1 MSRLLVVSNRLPVS
15 IEQRKNS
22 FNIKP
27 SVGGLAT
34 GLGSFY
40 KSYDS
45 SWLGWCGIT
54 SDNLS
59 KNKIN
64 DIEIKLKND
73 YSNIPLFL
81 TENEVN
87 KYYYGFC
94 NRTIWPLFH
103 CFTQYVIYD
112 EKQWE
117 CYKKVNK
124 KFCDAIIKIAEPGD
138 NIWINDYH
146 LMLLPTMLRKELPD
160 ARISFFLHIPFPP
173 FEIFHLIPWRKE
185 ILEGLLGADLIGF
198 HIYDYVHNFLD
209 SVYNILGYDH
219 TLGEI
224 INNDRILKVD
234 SFPMGIDYER
244 YANAIEL
251 NEVRRN
257 MALIRRRMGKY
268 KLILSV
274 DRLDYTKG
282 IIQRLE
288 AFEQFLDKYPEY
300 QGKVSLIQVSAP
312 SRTKVYYYQQ
322 LKKEVDELVGRING
336 KYRTFDWNPIWY
348 FYRSFPLENMA
359 ALYNMADIALV
370 TPIKDG
376 MNLIAKEFV
385 ATKSND
391 KGVLI
396 LSEMAGAAKEMSEAI
411 IVNPND
417 TNEVIEAI
425 HQAIEMNEDEQIKR
439 NKQMQFRLKRYNV
452 RRWAEDFMDSLDN
465 IKNHQ
470 NQLTSKY
477 LNIEVI
483 NKIVQDYSLA
493 HNRLLAL
500 DLDGTLIPSNLE
512 GYTPDKELLNLL
524 KKLSNNSKNKIVI
537 LSGRQKYDLEQNFA
551 NINVGLIAEH
561 GALIKRNGEWEN
573 IEPLDND
580 WMVKILPI
588 IEFYMDRTPR
598 SFIQQKEFSIVWNYK
613 NVNKKL
619 ADIRSIELKN
629 TLKNMALSTNMNLNI
644 LQGAKFIEIKQ
655 AGINKDRALSF
666 WLDEKNWDF
675 ILTAGDD
682 ITDESLFEVL
692 PNYSYSIKVGLTP
705 TEAKWY
711 IDSSEKLIRLLKKFK

>member
-15 IEQRKNS
+15 IERRKNS

-251 NEVRRN
+251 KEVRRN
-257 MALIRRRMGKY
+257 MAQIRRRMGKY

-282 IIQRLE
+282 IPQRLE
-288 AFEQFLDKYPEY
+288 AFEQFLEKYPEY

-348 FYRSFPLENMA
+348 FYRSFPIENMA
-359 ALYNMADIALV
+359 ALYNVADIALV

-411 IVNPND
+411 IVNPNN

-452 RRWAEDFMDSLDN
+452 RRWAEDFINSLDN
-465 IKNHQ
+465 IKS
-470 NQLTSKY
+470 SKS
-477 LNIEVI
+477 I
-483 NKIVQDYSLA
+483 NFKIF
-493 HNRLLAL
+493 
-500 DLDGTLIPSNLE
+500 
-512 GYTPDKELLNLL
+512 
-524 KKLSNNSKNKIVI
+524 
-537 LSGRQKYDLEQNFA
+537 KY
-551 NINVGLIAEH
+551 
-561 GALIKRNGEWEN
+561 
-573 IEPLDND
+573 
-580 WMVKILPI
+580 
-588 IEFYMDRTPR
+588 
-598 SFIQQKEFSIVWNYK
+598 
-613 NVNKKL
+613 
-619 ADIRSIELKN
+619 
-629 TLKNMALSTNMNLNI
+629 
-644 LQGAKFIEIKQ
+644 
-655 AGINKDRALSF
+655 
-666 WLDEKNWDF
+666 
-675 ILTAGDD
+675 
-682 ITDESLFEVL
+682 
-692 PNYSYSIKVGLTP
+692 
-705 TEAKWY
+705 
-711 IDSSEKLIRLLKKFK
+711 

>member
-1 MSRLLVVSNRLPVS
+1 
-15 IEQRKNS
+15 
-22 FNIKP
+22 
-27 SVGGLAT
+27 
-34 GLGSFY
+34 
-40 KSYDS
+40 
-45 SWLGWCGIT
+45 
-54 SDNLS
+54 
-59 KNKIN
+59 
-64 DIEIKLKND
+64 
-73 YSNIPLFL
+73 LFL

-124 KFCDAIIKIAEPGD
+124 KFCDAIIKIAVPGD

-146 LMLLPTMLRKELPD
+146 LMLLPTMLRKELPN

-185 ILEGLLGADLIGF
+185 ILEGLLGSDLIGF

-224 INNDRILKVD
+224 ITNDRILKVD

-244 YANAIEL
+244 YTNAIEL
-251 NEVRRN
+251 KEVRRN
-257 MALIRRRMGKY
+257 MAQIRRRMGKY

-452 RRWAEDFMDSLDN
+452 RRWAEDFINSLDN

-483 NKIVQDYSLA
+483 NKIVQDYSIA

-524 KKLSNNSKNKIVI
+524 KKLSNNPKNKIVI
-537 LSGRQKYDLEQNFA
+537 LSCRQKYDLEQNFA
-551 NINVGLIAEH
+551 NIKVGLIAEH

-573 IEPLDND
+573 IEPLDTD
-580 WMVKILPI
+580 WMTKILPI
-588 IEFYMDRTPR
+588 IEFYVDRTPR

-629 TLKNMALSTNMNLNI
+629 TLKNMALATNMNLNI
-644 LQGAKFIEIKQ
+644 LQGPKFIEIKQ
-655 AGINKDRALSF
+655 AGINKVRALSF

-675 ILTAGDD
+675 ILAAGDD
-682 ITDESLFEVL
+682 ITDESVFEVL
-692 PNYSYSIKVGLTP
+692 PHNSYSIKVGLTP

>member
-27 SVGGLAT
+27 SVGGLAS

-64 DIEIKLKND
+64 DIKIKLKDD
-73 YSNIPLFL
+73 YSNIPVFL

-124 KFCDAIIKIAEPGD
+124 KFCDAIIKMAEPDD

-224 INNDRILKVD
+224 ITNDRILKVD

-425 HQAIEMNEDEQIKR
+425 HQAIEMNEDEQIRR

-465 IKNHQ
+465 IKNRQ

-477 LNIEVI
+477 LNNEVI
-483 NKIVQDYSLA
+483 NKIVQDYSIA
-493 HNRLLAL
+493 SNRLLAL
-500 DLDGTLIPSNLE
+500 DLDGTLIPSNIQ
-512 GYTPDKELLNLL
+512 GYTPDKELLDLL
-524 KKLSNNSKNKIVI
+524 KKLSNNPKNKIVI

-551 NINVGLIAEH
+551 NIKVGLIAEH

-573 IEPLDND
+573 IEPLDTD
-580 WMVKILPI
+580 WMTKILPI
-588 IEFYMDRTPR
+588 IEFYVDRTPR

-675 ILTAGDD
+675 ILAAGDD
-682 ITDESLFEVL
+682 ITDESVFEVL
-692 PNYSYSIKVGLTP
+692 PHNSYSIKVGLTP

-711 IDSSEKLIRLLKKFK
+711 IDSSEKLIRLLKKLK

>member
-1 MSRLLVVSNRLPVS
+1 M
-15 IEQRKNS
+15 
-22 FNIKP
+22 
-27 SVGGLAT
+27 
-34 GLGSFY
+34 
-40 KSYDS
+40 
-45 SWLGWCGIT
+45 
-54 SDNLS
+54 
-59 KNKIN
+59 
-64 DIEIKLKND
+64 
-73 YSNIPLFL
+73 
-81 TENEVN
+81 
-87 KYYYGFC
+87 
-94 NRTIWPLFH
+94 
-103 CFTQYVIYD
+103 
-112 EKQWE
+112 
-117 CYKKVNK
+117 
-124 KFCDAIIKIAEPGD
+124 
-138 NIWINDYH
+138 
-146 LMLLPTMLRKELPD
+146 
-160 ARISFFLHIPFPP
+160 
-173 FEIFHLIPWRKE
+173 
-185 ILEGLLGADLIGF
+185 IGF

-224 INNDRILKVD
+224 ITNDRILKVD

-425 HQAIEMNEDEQIKR
+425 HQAIEMNEDEQIRR

-465 IKNHQ
+465 IKNRQ

-477 LNIEVI
+477 LNNEVI
-483 NKIVQDYSLA
+483 NKIVQDYSIA
-493 HNRLLAL
+493 SNRLLAL

-512 GYTPDKELLNLL
+512 GYTPDKGLLDLL
-524 KKLSNNSKNKIVI
+524 KKLSNNPKNKIVI

-573 IEPLDND
+573 IEPLDTD
-580 WMVKILPI
+580 WMTKILPI
-588 IEFYMDRTPR
+588 IEFYVDRTPR

-675 ILTAGDD
+675 ILAAGDD
-682 ITDESLFEVL
+682 ITDESVFEVL
-692 PNYSYSIKVGLTP
+692 PHNSYSIKVGLTP

-711 IDSSEKLIRLLKKFK
+711 IDSSEKLIRLLKKLK

>member
-64 DIEIKLKND
+64 DIKIKLKDD
-73 YSNIPLFL
+73 YSNIPVFL

-124 KFCDAIIKIAEPGD
+124 KFCDAIIKMAEPDD

-224 INNDRILKVD
+224 ITNDRILKVD

-251 NEVRRN
+251 KEVRRN
-257 MALIRRRMGKY
+257 MAQIRRRMGKY

-282 IIQRLE
+282 IPQRLE
-288 AFEQFLDKYPEY
+288 AFEQFLEKYPEY

-348 FYRSFPLENMA
+348 FYRSFTLENMA

-411 IVNPND
+411 IVNPNN

-439 NKQMQFRLKRYNV
+439 NKQMHFRLKRYNV
-452 RRWAEDFMDSLDN
+452 RRWAEDFISSLDN

-477 LNIEVI
+477 LNNEVI
-483 NKIVQDYSLA
+483 NKIVQDYSIA
-493 HNRLLAL
+493 SNRLLAL

-524 KKLSNNSKNKIVI
+524 KKLSNNPKNKIVI

-573 IEPLDND
+573 IEPLDTD

-629 TLKNMALSTNMNLNI
+629 TLKNMALATNMNLNI
-644 LQGAKFIEIKQ
+644 LQGPKFIEIKQ
-655 AGINKDRALSF
+655 AGINKVRALSF

-675 ILTAGDD
+675 VLAAGDD

-711 IDSSEKLIRLLKKFK
+711 IDSSEKLIRLLKKLK

>member
-124 KFCDAIIKIAEPGD
+124 KFCDAIIKIAEPDD

-160 ARISFFLHIPFPP
+160 AKISFFLHIPFPP

-224 INNDRILKVD
+224 ITNDRILKVD

-251 NEVRRN
+251 KEVRRN

-348 FYRSFPLENMA
+348 FYRSFPIENMA

-425 HQAIEMNEDEQIKR
+425 HQAIEMNEDEQIRR

-465 IKNHQ
+465 IKNRQ

-477 LNIEVI
+477 LNNEVI
-483 NKIVQDYSLA
+483 NKIVQDYSIA
-493 HNRLLAL
+493 SNRLLAL

-512 GYTPDKELLNLL
+512 GYTPDKGLLDLL
-524 KKLSNNSKNKIVI
+524 KKLSNNPKNKIVI

-573 IEPLDND
+573 IEPMDTY
-580 WMVKILPI
+580 WMAKILPI
-588 IEFYMDRTPR
+588 IEFYVDRTPR

-675 ILTAGDD
+675 VLAAGDD
-682 ITDESLFEVL
+682 ITDESVFEVL
-692 PNYSYSIKVGLTP
+692 PHNSYSIKVGLTP

-711 IDSSEKLIRLLKKFK
+711 IDSSEKLIRLLKKLK

>member
-124 KFCDAIIKIAEPGD
+124 KFCDAIIKIAEPDD

-160 ARISFFLHIPFPP
+160 AKISFFLHIPFPP

-224 INNDRILKVD
+224 ITNDRILKVD

-425 HQAIEMNEDEQIKR
+425 HQAIEMNEDEQIRR

-465 IKNHQ
+465 IKNRQ

-477 LNIEVI
+477 LNNEVI
-483 NKIVQDYSLA
+483 NKIVQDYSIA
-493 HNRLLAL
+493 SNRLLAL

-512 GYTPDKELLNLL
+512 GYTPDKGLLDLL
-524 KKLSNNSKNKIVI
+524 KKLSNNPKNKIVI

-573 IEPLDND
+573 IEPLDTD
-580 WMVKILPI
+580 WMTKILPI
-588 IEFYMDRTPR
+588 IEFYVDRTPR

-675 ILTAGDD
+675 ILAAGDD
-682 ITDESLFEVL
+682 ITDESVFEVL
-692 PNYSYSIKVGLTP
+692 PHNSYSIKVGLTP

-711 IDSSEKLIRLLKKFK
+711 IDSSEKLIRLLKKLK

>member
-124 KFCDAIIKIAEPGD
+124 KFCDAIIKMAEPDD

-224 INNDRILKVD
+224 ITNDRILKVD

-251 NEVRRN
+251 KEVRRN
-257 MALIRRRMGKY
+257 MAQIRRRMGKY

-282 IIQRLE
+282 IPQRLE
-288 AFEQFLDKYPEY
+288 AFEQFLEKYPEY

-348 FYRSFPLENMA
+348 FYRSFTLENMA

-411 IVNPND
+411 IVNPNN

-425 HQAIEMNEDEQIKR
+425 HQAIEMNEDEQIRR

-465 IKNHQ
+465 IKNRQ

-477 LNIEVI
+477 LNNEVI
-483 NKIVQDYSLA
+483 NKIVQDYSIA
-493 HNRLLAL
+493 SNRLLAL
-500 DLDGTLIPSNLE
+500 DLDGTLIPSNIE

-573 IEPLDND
+573 IEPLDTD
-580 WMVKILPI
+580 WMTKILPI
-588 IEFYMDRTPR
+588 IEFYVDRTPR

-675 ILTAGDD
+675 ILAAGDD
-682 ITDESLFEVL
+682 ITDESVFEVL
-692 PNYSYSIKVGLTP
+692 PHNSYSIKVGLTP

-711 IDSSEKLIRLLKKFK
+711 IDSSEKLIRLLKKLK

>member
-64 DIEIKLKND
+64 DIKIKLKDD
-73 YSNIPLFL
+73 YSNIPVFL

-124 KFCDAIIKIAEPGD
+124 KFCDAIIKMAEPDD

-224 INNDRILKVD
+224 ITNDRILKVD

-251 NEVRRN
+251 KEVRRN
-257 MALIRRRMGKY
+257 MAQIRRRMGKY

-282 IIQRLE
+282 IPQRLE
-288 AFEQFLDKYPEY
+288 AFEQFLEKYPEY

-348 FYRSFPLENMA
+348 FYRSFTLENMA

-411 IVNPND
+411 IVNPNN

-439 NKQMQFRLKRYNV
+439 NKQMHFRLKRYNV
-452 RRWAEDFMDSLDN
+452 RRWAEDFISSLDN

-493 HNRLLAL
+493 QNRLIAL

-524 KKLSNNSKNKIVI
+524 KKLSNNPKNKIVI

-573 IEPLDND
+573 IEPLDTD

-675 ILTAGDD
+675 ILAAGDD
-682 ITDESLFEVL
+682 ITDESVFEVL
-692 PNYSYSIKVGLTP
+692 PHNSYSIKVGLTP

-711 IDSSEKLIRLLKKFK
+711 IDSSEKLIRLLKKLK

>member
-224 INNDRILKVD
+224 ITNDRILKVD

-411 IVNPND
+411 IVNPNN

-439 NKQMQFRLKRYNV
+439 NKQMHFRLKRYNV
-452 RRWAEDFMDSLDN
+452 RRWAEDFISSLDN

-493 HNRLLAL
+493 QNRLIAL

-524 KKLSNNSKNKIVI
+524 KKLSNNPKNKIVI

-573 IEPLDND
+573 IEPLDTD
-580 WMVKILPI
+580 WMTKILPI
-588 IEFYMDRTPR
+588 IEFYVDRTPR

-675 ILTAGDD
+675 ILAAGDD
-682 ITDESLFEVL
+682 ITDESVFEVL
-692 PNYSYSIKVGLTP
+692 PHNSYSIKVGLTP

-711 IDSSEKLIRLLKKFK
+711 IDSSEKLIRLLKKLK

>member
-124 KFCDAIIKIAEPGD
+124 KFCDAIIKIAEPDD

-160 ARISFFLHIPFPP
+160 AKISFFLHIPFPP

-224 INNDRILKVD
+224 ITNDRILKVD

-425 HQAIEMNEDEQIKR
+425 HQAIEMNEDEQIRR

-465 IKNHQ
+465 IKNRQ

-477 LNIEVI
+477 LNNEVI
-483 NKIVQDYSLA
+483 NKIVQDYSIA
-493 HNRLLAL
+493 SNRLLAL
-500 DLDGTLIPSNLE
+500 DLDGTLIPSNIE
-512 GYTPDKELLNLL
+512 GYTPDKELLDLL
-524 KKLSNNSKNKIVI
+524 KKLSNNPKNKIVI

-551 NINVGLIAEH
+551 NIKVGLIAEH

-573 IEPLDND
+573 IEPLDTD
-580 WMVKILPI
+580 WMTKILPI
-588 IEFYMDRTPR
+588 IEFYVDRTPR

-675 ILTAGDD
+675 ILAAGDD
-682 ITDESLFEVL
+682 ITDESVFEVL
-692 PNYSYSIKVGLTP
+692 PHNSYSIKVGLTP

-711 IDSSEKLIRLLKKFK
+711 IDSSEKLIRLLKKLK

>member
-124 KFCDAIIKIAEPGD
+124 KFCDAIIKIAEPDD

-160 ARISFFLHIPFPP
+160 AKISFFLHIPFPP

-224 INNDRILKVD
+224 ITNDRILKVD

-425 HQAIEMNEDEQIKR
+425 HQAIEMNEDEQIRR

-465 IKNHQ
+465 IKNRQ

-477 LNIEVI
+477 LNNEVI
-483 NKIVQDYSLA
+483 NKIVQDYSIA
-493 HNRLLAL
+493 SNRLLAL
-500 DLDGTLIPSNLE
+500 DLDGTLIPSNIE
-512 GYTPDKELLNLL
+512 GYTPDKELLDLL
-524 KKLSNNSKNKIVI
+524 KKLSNNPKNKIVI

-573 IEPLDND
+573 IEPMDTD
-580 WMVKILPI
+580 WMTKILPI
-588 IEFYMDRTPR
+588 IEFYVDRTPR

-675 ILTAGDD
+675 ILAAGDD
-682 ITDESLFEVL
+682 ITDESVFEVL
-692 PNYSYSIKVGLTP
+692 PHNSYSIKVGLTP

-711 IDSSEKLIRLLKKFK
+711 IDSSEKLIRLLKKLK

>member
-64 DIEIKLKND
+64 DIKIKLKDD
-73 YSNIPLFL
+73 YSNIPVFL

-124 KFCDAIIKIAEPGD
+124 KFCDAIIKMAEPDD

-224 INNDRILKVD
+224 ITNDRILKVD

-251 NEVRRN
+251 KEVRRN
-257 MALIRRRMGKY
+257 MAQIRRRMGKY

-282 IIQRLE
+282 IPQRLE
-288 AFEQFLDKYPEY
+288 AFEQFLEKYPEY

-348 FYRSFPLENMA
+348 FYRSFTLENMA

-439 NKQMQFRLKRYNV
+439 NKQMHFRLKRYNV
-452 RRWAEDFMDSLDN
+452 RRWAEDFISSLDN

-493 HNRLLAL
+493 QNRLIAL

-524 KKLSNNSKNKIVI
+524 KKLSNNPKNKIVI

-551 NINVGLIAEH
+551 NIKVGLIAEH

-573 IEPLDND
+573 IEPLDTD

-675 ILTAGDD
+675 ILAAGDD

-711 IDSSEKLIRLLKKFK
+711 IDSSEKLIRLLKKLK

>member
-452 RRWAEDFMDSLDN
+452 RRWAEDFINSLDN

-613 NVNKKL
+613 KVNKKL

-629 TLKNMALSTNMNLNI
+629 TLKNMALATNMNLNI
-644 LQGAKFIEIKQ
+644 LQGPKFIEIKQ
-655 AGINKDRALSF
+655 AGINKVRAFSF

>member
-64 DIEIKLKND
+64 DIKIKLKDD
-73 YSNIPLFL
+73 YSNIPVFL

-124 KFCDAIIKIAEPGD
+124 KFCDAIIKIAEPDD

-160 ARISFFLHIPFPP
+160 AKISFFLHIPFPP

-224 INNDRILKVD
+224 ITNDRILKVD

-425 HQAIEMNEDEQIKR
+425 HQAIEMNEDEQIRR

-465 IKNHQ
+465 IKNRQ

-477 LNIEVI
+477 LNNEVI
-483 NKIVQDYSLA
+483 NKIVQDYSIA
-493 HNRLLAL
+493 SNRLLAL
-500 DLDGTLIPSNLE
+500 DLDGTLIPSNIQ
-512 GYTPDKELLNLL
+512 GYTPDKELLDLL
-524 KKLSNNSKNKIVI
+524 KKLSNNPKNKIVI

-551 NINVGLIAEH
+551 NIKVGLIAEH

-573 IEPLDND
+573 IEPLDTD
-580 WMVKILPI
+580 WMTKILPI
-588 IEFYMDRTPR
+588 IEFYVDRTPR

-675 ILTAGDD
+675 ILAAGDD
-682 ITDESLFEVL
+682 ITDESVFEVL
-692 PNYSYSIKVGLTP
+692 PHNSYSIKVGLTP

-711 IDSSEKLIRLLKKFK
+711 IDSSEKLIRLLKKLK

>member
-124 KFCDAIIKIAEPGD
+124 KFCDAIIKIAEPDD

-160 ARISFFLHIPFPP
+160 AKISFFLHIPFPP

-224 INNDRILKVD
+224 ITNDRILKVD

-425 HQAIEMNEDEQIKR
+425 HQAIEMNEDEQIRR

-465 IKNHQ
+465 IKNRQ

-477 LNIEVI
+477 LNNEVI
-483 NKIVQDYSLA
+483 NKIVQDYSIA
-493 HNRLLAL
+493 SNRLLAL
-500 DLDGTLIPSNLE
+500 DLDGTLIPSNIE
-512 GYTPDKELLNLL
+512 GYTPDKELLDLL
-524 KKLSNNSKNKIVI
+524 KKLSNNPKNKIVI

-573 IEPLDND
+573 IEPLDTD
-580 WMVKILPI
+580 WMTKILPI
-588 IEFYMDRTPR
+588 IEFYVDRTPR

-675 ILTAGDD
+675 ILAAGDD
-682 ITDESLFEVL
+682 ITDESVFEVL
-692 PNYSYSIKVGLTP
+692 PHNSYSIKVGLTP

-711 IDSSEKLIRLLKKFK
+711 IDSSEKLIRLLKKLK

>member
-124 KFCDAIIKIAEPGD
+124 KFCDAIIKIAVPGD

-146 LMLLPTMLRKELPD
+146 LMLLPTMLRKELPN

-224 INNDRILKVD
+224 ITNDRILKVD

-251 NEVRRN
+251 KEVRRN
-257 MALIRRRMGKY
+257 MAQIRRRMGKY

-282 IIQRLE
+282 IPQRLE
-288 AFEQFLDKYPEY
+288 AFEQFLEKYPEY

-411 IVNPND
+411 IVNPNN

-425 HQAIEMNEDEQIKR
+425 HQAIEMNEDEQIRR

-452 RRWAEDFMDSLDN
+452 RRWAEDFMNALDN
-465 IKNHQ
+465 IKNRQ

-483 NKIVQDYSLA
+483 NKIVQDYSITN
-493 HNRLLAL
+493 NRLLAL

-524 KKLSNNSKNKIVI
+524 KKLSNNPKNKIVI

-573 IEPLDND
+573 IEPLDTD
-580 WMVKILPI
+580 WMAKILPI
-588 IEFYMDRTPR
+588 IEFYIDRTPR

-629 TLKNMALSTNMNLNI
+629 TLKNMALATNMNLNI
-644 LQGAKFIEIKQ
+644 LQGPKFIEIKQ
-655 AGINKDRALSF
+655 AGINKVRALSF

-675 ILTAGDD
+675 VLAAGDD

>member
-64 DIEIKLKND
+64 DIKIKLKDD
-73 YSNIPLFL
+73 YSNIPVFL

-124 KFCDAIIKIAEPGD
+124 KFCDAIIKMAEPDD

-160 ARISFFLHIPFPP
+160 AKISFFLHIPFPP

-224 INNDRILKVD
+224 ITNDRILKVD

-251 NEVRRN
+251 KEVRRN
-257 MALIRRRMGKY
+257 MAQIRRRMGKY

-282 IIQRLE
+282 IPQRLE
-288 AFEQFLDKYPEY
+288 AFEQFLEKYPEY

-348 FYRSFPLENMA
+348 FYRSFTLENMA

-411 IVNPND
+411 IVNPNN

-439 NKQMQFRLKRYNV
+439 NKQMHFRLKRYNV
-452 RRWAEDFMDSLDN
+452 RRWAEDFISSLDN

-493 HNRLLAL
+493 QNRLIAL

-524 KKLSNNSKNKIVI
+524 KKLSNNPKNKIVI

-573 IEPLDND
+573 IEPLDTD

-629 TLKNMALSTNMNLNI
+629 TLKNMALATNMNLNI
-644 LQGAKFIEIKQ
+644 LQGPKFIEIKQ
-655 AGINKDRALSF
+655 AGINKVRALSF

-675 ILTAGDD
+675 VLAAGDD

-711 IDSSEKLIRLLKKFK
+711 IDSSEKLIRLLKKLK

>member
-124 KFCDAIIKIAEPGD
+124 KFCDAIIKMAEPGD

-251 NEVRRN
+251 KEVRRN
-257 MALIRRRMGKY
+257 MAQIRRRMGKY

-282 IIQRLE
+282 IPQRLE
-288 AFEQFLDKYPEY
+288 AFEQFLEKYPEY

-348 FYRSFPLENMA
+348 FYRSFTLENMA

-411 IVNPND
+411 IVNPNN

-439 NKQMQFRLKRYNV
+439 NKQMHFRLKRYNV
-452 RRWAEDFMDSLDN
+452 RRWAEDFISSLDN

-493 HNRLLAL
+493 QNRLIAL

-524 KKLSNNSKNKIVI
+524 KKLSNNPKNKIVI

-573 IEPLDND
+573 IEPLDTD

-629 TLKNMALSTNMNLNI
+629 TLKNMALATNMNLNI
-644 LQGAKFIEIKQ
+644 LQGPKFIEIKQ
-655 AGINKDRALSF
+655 AGINKVRALSF

-675 ILTAGDD
+675 VLAAGDD

-711 IDSSEKLIRLLKKFK
+711 IDSSEKLIRLLKKLK

>member
-64 DIEIKLKND
+64 DIKIKLKDD
-73 YSNIPLFL
+73 YSNIPVFL

-124 KFCDAIIKIAEPGD
+124 KFCDAIIKMAEPDD

-224 INNDRILKVD
+224 ITNDRILKVD

-251 NEVRRN
+251 KEVRRN
-257 MALIRRRMGKY
+257 MAQIRRRMGKY

-282 IIQRLE
+282 IPQRLE
-288 AFEQFLDKYPEY
+288 AFEQFLEKYPEY

-348 FYRSFPLENMA
+348 FYRSFTLENMA

-411 IVNPND
+411 IVNPNN

-439 NKQMQFRLKRYNV
+439 NKQMHFRLKRYNV
-452 RRWAEDFMDSLDN
+452 RRWAEDFISSLDN

-493 HNRLLAL
+493 QNRLIAL

-524 KKLSNNSKNKIVI
+524 KKLSNNPKNKIVI

-573 IEPLDND
+573 IEPLDTD

-629 TLKNMALSTNMNLNI
+629 TLKNMALATNMNLNI
-644 LQGAKFIEIKQ
+644 LQGPKFIEIKQ
-655 AGINKDRALSF
+655 AGINKVRALSF

-675 ILTAGDD
+675 VLAAGDD

-711 IDSSEKLIRLLKKFK
+711 IDSSEKLIRLLKKLK